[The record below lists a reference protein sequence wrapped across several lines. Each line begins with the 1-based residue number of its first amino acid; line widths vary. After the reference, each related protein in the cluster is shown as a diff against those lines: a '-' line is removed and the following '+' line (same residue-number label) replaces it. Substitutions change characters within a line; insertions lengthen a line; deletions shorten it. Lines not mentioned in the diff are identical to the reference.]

1 MTDAQLDMKQ
11 IIALVADGDHLSVD
25 QTHRAFD
32 IMMSGDATPSQMGAL
47 LMALRLRGETVDE
60 LTGGVMTMRDKMTRI
75 ESPAAAIDVV
85 GTGGDRSGTYN
96 VSTAAGIV
104 VAGCG
109 VSVAK
114 HGNRAASSKSGA
126 ADVLTSLGVNIECDF
141 SLTKKALWEGG
152 MCFMFAQRHH
162 GAMRHVGSTRVEMGT
177 RTIFNMLGP
186 LSNPAGVNKHLIGVF
201 SKEWV
206 EPLAQ
211 VLKNLG
217 SQHVWVV
224 HGSDGL
230 DEITTT
236 SSTFV
241 AELKDDEI
249 RTFEITPED
258 AGLSRS
264 DGESLKGGDAETN
277 ALAISALLD
286 GHESAF
292 RDIVLLNAAGALI
305 TSGEVDNLKDG
316 ASMAAE
322 AIDSGNARAV
332 LDRLVS
338 ITNEPIAADE

>member
-1 MTDAQLDMKQ
+1 MTDPQLDMKR
-11 IIALVADGDHLSVD
+11 IIGLVAEGGHLSVD
-25 QTHRAFD
+25 QTRRAFD
-32 IMMSGDATPSQMGAL
+32 IMMSGDATQSQMGAL

-60 LTGGVMTMRDKMTRI
+60 LTGGVMTMRDKMTKI
-75 ESPAAAIDVV
+75 DAPASAIDVV

-109 VSVAK
+109 VPVAK

-126 ADVLTSLGVNIECDF
+126 TDVLESLGVNVECDF
-141 SLTKKALWEGG
+141 SLTRKSLWEGG

-162 GAMRHVGSTRVEMGT
+162 GAMRHVGGTRVEMAI

-186 LSNPAGVNKHLIGVF
+186 LSNPAGVNKHLVGVF

-241 AELKDDEI
+241 AELKNDEI
-249 RTFEITPED
+249 KTFEVTPED
-258 AGLSRS
+258 AGLPRS
-264 DGESLKGGDAETN
+264 DGEALKGGDAKTN
-277 ALAISALLD
+277 ALAIEALLD
-286 GHESAF
+286 GRKSSF
-292 RDIVLLNAAGALI
+292 RDITLINAAGALI
-305 TSGEVDNLKDG
+305 TSGEIDNLKDG
-316 ASMAAE
+316 VAMAAN
-322 AIDSGNARAV
+322 AIDTGKAREI
-332 LDRLVS
+332 LDKMIA
-338 ITNEPIAADE
+338 ITNETAPADG

>member
-11 IIALVADGDHLSVD
+11 IIALVAADERLSVD
-25 QTHRAFD
+25 QARRAFD

-47 LMALRLRGETVDE
+47 LMGLRLRGETVNE

-75 ESPAAAIDVV
+75 EAPATAIDVV
-85 GTGGDRSGTYN
+85 GTGGDGSGTYN
-96 VSTAAGIV
+96 VSTGTGLV

-109 VSVAK
+109 IPVAK

-126 ADVLTSLGVNIECDF
+126 ADVLSSLGVNIECDF
-141 SLTKKALWEGG
+141 SLTKKSLWDGG

-162 GAMRHVGSTRVEMGT
+162 GAMRHVGGTRVEMGT

-186 LSNPAGVNKHLIGVF
+186 LSNPAGVNSQLVGVF

-206 EPLAQ
+206 EPLAH

-224 HGSDGL
+224 HGGDGL

-236 SSTFV
+236 GSTFV
-241 AELKDDEI
+241 AELKDDEVK
-249 RTFEITPED
+249 TFEITPED

-264 DGESLKGGDAETN
+264 DGELLKGGDAETN
-277 ALAISALLD
+277 ALAITALLD
-286 GHESAF
+286 GHESAY

-305 TSGEVDNLKDG
+305 TSGQVDNLNDG
-316 ASMAAE
+316 AAMAAE
-322 AIDSGNARAV
+322 AIDSGKARTV
-332 LDRLVS
+332 LNRLVA
-338 ITNEPIAADE
+338 ITNEPGQADG